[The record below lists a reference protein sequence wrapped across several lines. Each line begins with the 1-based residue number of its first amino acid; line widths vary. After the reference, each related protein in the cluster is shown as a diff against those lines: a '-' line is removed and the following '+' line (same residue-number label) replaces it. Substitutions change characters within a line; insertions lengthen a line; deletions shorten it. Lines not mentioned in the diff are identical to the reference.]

1 VSDETKTEESGA
13 SESPTQEKRLFSRVV
28 EWLDNQWA
36 IALVSTCLVGWVVAF
51 LTGDKGSALAYFGV
65 MAALVVI
72 PPLFVVGL
80 SRAQLKRRAPWVVS
94 ALVSGALTGAILAV
108 GGIAAGLLAVLVAT
122 SAVLGG
128 QYIGEQ
134 KAD

>member
-1 VSDETKTEESGA
+1 LLT
-13 SESPTQEKRLFSRVV
+13 SPSWSL
-28 EWLDNQWA
+28 
-36 IALVSTCLVGWVVAF
+36 LVIV
-51 LTGDKGSALAYFGV
+51 
-65 MAALVVI
+65 

-80 SRAQLKRRAPWVVS
+80 SRAQFKRRAPWVVS
-94 ALVSGALTGAILAV
+94 ALLSGALTGAVLAV
-108 GGIAAGLLAVLVAT
+108 GGIGAGLLAVLVAT